1 MRYVERMT
9 TTGRQELGL
18 ARFLH
23 EHERAG
29 EACHRLDSSPGAL
42 ILDHLVP
49 NRWDG
54 ETFEGWL
61 CRQVT
66 EILATH
72 VQTDDWTG
80 EDGAWVGMRSQFTLE
95 GITLDEEDRVWLHDR
110 FGRHPEVQ
118 AVWAEAC
125 RKAHIQQLAA

>member
-1 MRYVERMT
+1 MRFVEKMT
-9 TTGRQELGL
+9 TTARQELTL
-18 ARFLH
+18 ARFMH
-23 EHERAG
+23 EHERAS
-29 EACHRLDSSPGAL
+29 EACHRLDSSPGTL
-42 ILDHLVP
+42 ILDHLLP

-72 VQTDDWTG
+72 VQTDDWVG
-80 EDGAWVGMRSQFTLE
+80 EDGAWAGTRNQFSLE
-95 GITLDEEDRVWLHDR
+95 SITLDEEDRIWLLDR

-125 RKAHIQQLAA
+125 RKEHIQQLAA

>member
-1 MRYVERMT
+1 MRFVEKMT
-9 TTGRQELGL
+9 TTARQELSL

-23 EHERAG
+23 EHERAS
-29 EACHRLDSSPGAL
+29 EACNRLDSSPGAL

-49 NRWDG
+49 NRWGG

-80 EDGAWVGMRSQFTLE
+80 EDGAWVGTRSQFTLE
-95 GITLDEEDRVWLHDR
+95 GITLDGEDRAWLLDR

-125 RKAHIQQLAA
+125 RKDQVQQIAA